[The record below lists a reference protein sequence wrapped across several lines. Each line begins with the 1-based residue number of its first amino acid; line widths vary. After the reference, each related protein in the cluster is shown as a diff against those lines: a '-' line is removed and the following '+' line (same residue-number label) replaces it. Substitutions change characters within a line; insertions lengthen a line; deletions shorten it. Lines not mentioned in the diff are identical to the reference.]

1 MNKEINEMEREIEAN
16 KTYSDELKRLKNS
29 KLKLKALNALK
40 YFHPYILL
48 AGLISL
54 TCLAAAKRAHK
65 ACFVSEKTIDSFGNE
80 KSISEYSTE
89 DVENTTNISYF
100 GKWELNNNG
109 EYERTVKKYSIE
121 NINYEAVKSIISNDS
136 SINSL
141 DEIFGDPFYV
151 KKEKGVNLSE
161 EEISKEEYVEAVTYF
176 KDENEYVYNEF
187 SIADKAQVV
196 AAIAFGTSIT
206 LGLYFNVHSSFSKYS
221 FLSENTEINW
231 RYKKDLNKLYY
242 EDKTKKL
249 KK

>member
-1 MNKEINEMEREIEAN
+1 MTDEIKRMEKELKTN
-16 KTYSDELKRLKNS
+16 KTYSDELKKLKNS

-54 TCLAAAKRAHK
+54 TSLAAAKRAHK

-89 DVENTTNISYF
+89 DVENMTNISYF
-100 GKWELNNNG
+100 GKWKLNNNG

-161 EEISKEEYVEAVTYF
+161 
-176 KDENEYVYNEF
+176 
-187 SIADKAQVV
+187 
-196 AAIAFGTSIT
+196 
-206 LGLYFNVHSSFSKYS
+206 
-221 FLSENTEINW
+221 
-231 RYKKDLNKLYY
+231 
-242 EDKTKKL
+242 
-249 KK
+249 